1 MKSPIKLFACILAM
15 VFVLAAG
22 FTYAET
28 GVTQDTIKV
37 GVISDLTG
45 PAAIGGIGMADGITS
60 FFNELNEKGG
70 INGRKVQA
78 IVEDCAY
85 SPAKAV
91 SAAKKLMTNDQI
103 FAFVSPWG
111 TAPTTALF
119 PIVEK
124 EKIPVAPACSLSSSI
139 YDPLKKYV
147 FAVGTNYVDQSILI
161 VEYILNDLKAKNPKI
176 ALFCQDDDWGQDHK
190 KGLEIARQKYSL
202 PPIAVETYKYD
213 AVDFSSQ
220 VVNLMREK
228 PDFVILAS
236 AIKSSAMFLKEAYKL
251 QWKPTFIGSN
261 TLGFLATLQLAGESG
276 HGLLVLNIFAMP
288 DEDIP
293 GMKRL
298 VAASKKYFGDK
309 WMPAPEKIHP
319 YYVYGWLNA
328 MVFAEGAKRAG
339 KDLNREGL
347 VKAIESI
354 KNFDPEGIMGPISY
368 SATSHGSPGFARM
381 TRGDLEKKQFI
392 PLTGW
397 RAVGK

>member
-1 MKSPIKLFACILAM
+1 MKDRFNLHACILAM
-15 VFVLAAG
+15 VIVLSAG
-22 FTYAET
+22 FAYAET

-70 INGRKVQA
+70 IHGRKVQA

-91 SAAKKLMTNDQI
+91 TAAKKLMTNDQI
-103 FAFVSPWG
+103 FAFVSSWG

-119 PIVEK
+119 PIAEK
-124 EKIPVAPACSLSSSI
+124 EKIPVAPACSLSTSM
-139 YDPLKKYV
+139 YDPLKRYV

-190 KGLEIARQKYSL
+190 NGLEIARKKYNL
-202 PPIAVETYKYD
+202 PPIAVESYKYD

-220 VVNLMREK
+220 VINLMREK

-236 AIKSSAMFLKEAYKL
+236 AIKSGAMFLKEAYKL

-261 TLGFLATLQLAGESG
+261 TLGLLATLQLAGEYG
-276 HGLLVLNIFAMP
+276 QGLLVLNIFAMP

-298 VAASKKYFGDK
+298 VAASEKYFGAK
-309 WMPAPEKIHP
+309 WKPAPEKIHP

-339 KDLNREGL
+339 KDLTREGL
-347 VKAIESI
+347 VKAMESI
-354 KNFDPEGIMGPISY
+354 QNFDPEGVMGPISF
-368 SATSHGSPGFARM
+368 SATSHGTPGFARM
-381 TRGDLEKKQFI
+381 TKGDVGKKKFI

-397 RAVGK
+397 RAVAK

>member
-1 MKSPIKLFACILAM
+1 MKDQFNLRACMVAM
-15 VFVLAAG
+15 VIILSAG
-22 FTYAET
+22 FAYAET

-70 INGRKVQA
+70 IHGRKVQA

-91 SAAKKLMTNDQI
+91 TAAKKLMTNDQI
-103 FAFVSPWG
+103 FAFVSSWG

-119 PIVEK
+119 PIAEK
-124 EKIPVAPACSLSSSI
+124 EKIPIAPACSLSTSM
-139 YDPLKKYV
+139 YDPLKRYV

-161 VEYILNDLKAKNPKI
+161 VEYILNDLQAKNPKI

-190 KGLEIARQKYSL
+190 NGLEIARKKYNL
-202 PPIAVETYKYD
+202 PPIAVESYKYD

-220 VVNLMREK
+220 VINLMREK

-236 AIKSSAMFLKEAYKL
+236 AIKSGAMFLKEAYKL
-251 QWKPTFIGSN
+251 QWKSTFIGSN
-261 TLGFLATLQLAGESG
+261 TLGLLATLQLAGEYG
-276 HGLLVLNIFAMP
+276 QGLLVLNIFAMP

-298 VAASKKYFGDK
+298 VAASEKYFGNK
-309 WMPAPEKIHP
+309 WKPAPEKIHP

-339 KDLNREGL
+339 KDLTREGL
-347 VKAIESI
+347 VTAMETIR
-354 KNFDPEGIMGPISY
+354 NFDPEGVMGPVSF
-368 SATSHGSPGFARM
+368 SATSHGTPGFARM
-381 TRGDLEKKQFI
+381 TKGDVGKKKFI

-397 RAVGK
+397 RAVAK

>member
-1 MKSPIKLFACILAM
+1 MKDQFILHACILAM
-15 VFVLAAG
+15 VIILSAG
-22 FTYAET
+22 FAYAET

-60 FFNELNEKGG
+60 FFTELNEKGG
-70 INGRKVQA
+70 IHGRKVQA

-91 SAAKKLMTNDQI
+91 TAAKKLMTNDQI
-103 FAFVSPWG
+103 FAFVSSWG

-119 PIVEK
+119 PIAEK
-124 EKIPVAPACSLSSSI
+124 EKIPIAPACSLSTSM
-139 YDPLKKYV
+139 YDPLKRYV

-190 KGLEIARQKYSL
+190 NGLEIARKKYNL
-202 PPIAVETYKYD
+202 PPIAVESYKYD

-220 VVNLMREK
+220 VINLMREK

-236 AIKSSAMFLKEAYKL
+236 AIKSGAMFLKEAYKL
-251 QWKPTFIGSN
+251 QWKTTFIGSN
-261 TLGFLATLQLAGESG
+261 TLGLLATLQLAGEYG
-276 HGLLVLNIFAMP
+276 QGLLVLNIFAMP

-298 VAASKKYFGDK
+298 VAASEKYFGNK
-309 WMPAPEKIHP
+309 WKPTPEKIHP

-339 KDLNREGL
+339 KDLTREGL
-347 VKAIESI
+347 VTAMEAIR
-354 KNFDPEGIMGPISY
+354 NFDPEGLMGPISF
-368 SATSHGSPGFARM
+368 SATSHGTPGFGRM
-381 TRGDLEKKQFI
+381 TKGDVGKKKFI

-397 RAVGK
+397 RAVAK

>member
-1 MKSPIKLFACILAM
+1 MKDRFNLHACILAM
-15 VFVLAAG
+15 VIILSAG
-22 FTYAET
+22 FAYAET

-70 INGRKVQA
+70 IHGRKVQA

-91 SAAKKLMTNDQI
+91 TAAKKLMTNDQI
-103 FAFVSPWG
+103 FAFVSSWG

-119 PIVEK
+119 SIAEK
-124 EKIPVAPACSLSSSI
+124 EKIPIAPACSLSTSM

-190 KGLEIARQKYSL
+190 NGLEIARKKYNL
-202 PPIAVETYKYD
+202 PPVAVESYKYD

-220 VVNLMREK
+220 VINLMREK

-236 AIKSSAMFLKEAYKL
+236 AIKSGAMFLKEAYKL

-261 TLGFLATLQLAGESG
+261 TLGLLATLQLAGEYG
-276 HGLLVLNIFAMP
+276 QGLLVLNIFAMP

-298 VAASKKYFGDK
+298 VAASEKYFGDK
-309 WMPAPEKIHP
+309 WKPAPEKIHP

-328 MVFAEGAKRAG
+328 MVFAEGVKRAG
-339 KDLNREGL
+339 KDLTREGL
-347 VKAIESI
+347 IKAMETIQ
-354 KNFDPEGIMGPISY
+354 NFDPEGVMGPISF
-368 SATSHGSPGFARM
+368 SATSHGTPGFARM
-381 TRGDLEKKQFI
+381 TKGDVGKKKFI

-397 RAVGK
+397 RAVAK

>member
-1 MKSPIKLFACILAM
+1 MKGLTKLHACMLSVLL
-15 VFVLAAG
+15 VFAAG
-22 FTYAET
+22 FTHAET
-28 GVTQDTIKV
+28 GVTQDAIKV

-45 PAAIGGIGMADGITS
+45 PTAIGGIGMADGITS
-60 FFNELNEKGG
+60 FFNELNEQGG
-70 INGRKVQA
+70 IHGRKVQA

-91 SAAKKLMTNDQI
+91 AAAKKLIANDQI

-119 PIVEK
+119 PIAEK
-124 EKIPVAPACSLSSSI
+124 EKIPIASACSLSTSM

-176 ALFCQDDDWGQDHK
+176 ALFCQDDDWGQDHR
-190 KGLEIARQKYSL
+190 KGLEIARKKYNL

-213 AVDFSSQ
+213 AVDFNSQ

-236 AIKSSAMFLKEAYKL
+236 AIKSGAMFLKEAYKL
-251 QWKPTFIGSN
+251 QWKPTFIGTN
-261 TLGFLATLQLAGESG
+261 TLGLIATLQLAGEYG
-276 HGLLVLNIFAMP
+276 QGLLVLNIFAMA

-298 VAASKKYFGDK
+298 VSASKESFGDK
-309 WMPAPEKIHP
+309 WMPAGEKIHP

-339 KDLNREGL
+339 KDLTRDGLMKAMEG
-347 VKAIESI
+347 I
-354 KNFDPEGIMGPISY
+354 KDFDPEGVMGTISY

-381 TRGDLEKKQFI
+381 TKGDVGKKAFI

-397 RAVGK
+397 RAVAK